1 MIIDNISEAGSWRRE
16 LLARPLNTAQ
26 LREFILE
33 LEHLLAAEKR
43 KTAEAVALATEATA
57 REMEARA
64 QISAL
69 NAEMQAW
76 NARKYD

>member
-1 MIIDNISEAGSWRRE
+1 MTTDNISEPGSWRRE
-16 LLARPLNTAQ
+16 MLNKPLNVTQ
-26 LREFILE
+26 LRDIIAE

-57 REMEARA
+57 REMESRA

-69 NAEMQAW
+69 QAEMQAW